1 MVKTFWNKKIMEQFF
16 VLNQRIDI
24 YLPRHKLVIEV
35 DELGQ
40 LDRDEEAEMKRQ
52 KKIVRTP

>member
-1 MVKTFWNKKIMEQFF
+1 MEQFF

-35 DELGQ
+35 DEIGQ